1 MSKPLLLLSGL
12 PGTGKSSFG
21 RCLEKE
27 KGFLH
32 VDFDHG
38 GLQQHE
44 LETSFRLLESSG
56 ARLFIAELLRRRE
69 PICLDWGFPPRCLWI
84 VRRLVDG
91 GVEPWWFDADPEIAK
106 KYFLERGDV
115 SVSAFDEQVANIKAA
130 RETIMEVFGD
140 RIISVLKLDGTR
152 LEYDAIYAQIFNAC

>member
-1 MSKPLLLLSGL
+1 MSKPLLLLSGP

-21 RCLEKE
+21 RWLEKE

-44 LETSFRLLESSG
+44 LETSFRLVESSK
-56 ARLFIAELLRRRE
+56 AQLFIAELLRRKE

-106 KYFLERGDV
+106 KHFLSRGDV
-115 SVSAFDEQVANIKAA
+115 HEAAFDEQIAKIKASRGA
-130 RETIMEVFGD
+130 IMELFGD
-140 RIISVLKLDGTR
+140 RVISALNADGTHVSC
-152 LEYDAIYAQIFNAC
+152 EQIYAQIFK